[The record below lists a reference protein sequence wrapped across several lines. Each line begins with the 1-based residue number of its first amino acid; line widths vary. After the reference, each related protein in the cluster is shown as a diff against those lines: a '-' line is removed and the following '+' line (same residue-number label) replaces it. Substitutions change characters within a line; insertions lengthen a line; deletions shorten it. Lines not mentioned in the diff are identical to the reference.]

1 MNALK
6 TINYKLK
13 TLLQNYKLKTLL
25 RNDKLKTLLFAVLA
39 LATLCGNFPTIR
51 KRVRLAIED
60 YPDTLSRLFNC
71 LTPIFDEQRAL
82 VRAHLPAGES
92 LYLFEPLEEGLTP
105 LLRLHRIALAWE
117 VMPGK
122 VVSFSKG
129 SVPPRMDLLATS
141 VYEGKLPVKDDGGWV
156 PLNPGGEGPV
166 WVRRGRGEEVLKFES
181 SKVLK
186 LENSEALKLENSQAL
201 EFEHSKVLEFENSEV
216 LELENSEVLK
226 LEHSK
231 ALKLEGGVS
240 PLSAGAA
247 NIVVPGSTSSGSR

>member
-25 RNDKLKTLLFAVLA
+25 RNDKLKTLLFAVLT
-39 LATLCGNFPTIR
+39 LATFLGNFPTIR
-51 KRVRLAIED
+51 KRVRWAIKD
-60 YPDTLSRLFNC
+60 YPDTLSRPFNAATHVSNK
-71 LTPIFDEQRAL
+71 LRPL

-92 LYLFEPLEEGLTP
+92 LYLFENEFDWYV
-105 LLRLHRIALAWE
+105 RAIRINLAWE

-122 VVSFSKG
+122 VVSFSED
-129 SVPPRMDLLATS
+129 SVPPRMDFLATS
-141 VYEGKLPVKDDGGWV
+141 IYEGKLPVKDDGGWV
-156 PLNPGGEGPV
+156 SLNPEGEGPV
-166 WVRRGRGEEVLKFES
+166 WVRRVRGEEVLKFES